1 MEVFEGNIEV
11 LENGDLIIIDDKLVG
26 RREFDD
32 WISDIFTHI
41 QDFKR
46 IEVRLKER

>member
-1 MEVFEGNIEV
+1 MEIFKGNIEV
-11 LENGDLIIIDDKLVG
+11 QEDLIIIHDESVG

-32 WISDIFTHI
+32 WITDIFTHI
-41 QDFKR
+41 QDFKK